1 MMSFLQKKKNKFCL
15 KLKTCYVSRTSNL
28 DFEVF
33 VLVPDNSEMIEALE
47 NIRCFSSLGANRW
60 FQNDDSLFDLPVFNN
75 YVMEVLFCSI
85 FEIMGR

>member
-1 MMSFLQKKKNKFCL
+1 MLDFRFDLDQGRTAVHKLLLKVRIIMMSFLQKKKNKFCL

-47 NIRCFSSLGANRW
+47 NIRCFSSLGANR
-60 FQNDDSLFDLPVFNN
+60 
-75 YVMEVLFCSI
+75 
-85 FEIMGR
+85 